1 MLLKRKRAYSL
12 DLRQKILESY
22 QNGEGSIRQIAKR
35 FKVSTDCVQRL
46 LNRYRREGTIEPKPY
61 TGWNK
66 PKLNEE
72 HLQILVILVEEDND
86 ATNVELARKIF
97 LKTGVQVS
105 GWTIGRALK
114 KLNITRKKKV

>member
-1 MLLKRKRAYSL
+1 MLVKRKRAYSL
-12 DLRQKILESY
+12 DLRQKIIESY
-22 QNGEGSIRQIAKR
+22 QNGEGSIRQISKR
-35 FKVSTDCVQRL
+35 FKVSRDCVQRL

-72 HLQILVILVEEDND
+72 HLKILVALVEEDND
-86 ATNVELARKIF
+86 ATNVELAERIF
-97 LKTGVQVS
+97 LKTGVKVS

-114 KLNITRKKKV
+114 KLNITCKKKV